1 MGSKNRSLP
10 DDEYHMSLEAV
21 AKELGVSRQYV
32 WAIEKKALA
41 KIKRHL
47 REWEDY
53 ERQDS
58 REGHLYHLR
67 TYGHRIGGFD

>member
-10 DDEYHMSLEAV
+10 DDDYHMSLEAI

-41 KIKRHL
+41 KIRHKL

-53 ERQDS
+53 EREHS
-58 REGHLYHLR
+58 REGHIHHLR
-67 TYGHRIGGFD
+67 AIGSRIGGID

>member
-10 DDEYHMSLEAV
+10 DEEYNMSLEAV

-41 KIKRHL
+41 KIRHKL

-53 ERQDS
+53 EREYHGES
-58 REGHLYHLR
+58 HLHHLR
-67 TYGHRIGGFD
+67 AIGSRVGGID